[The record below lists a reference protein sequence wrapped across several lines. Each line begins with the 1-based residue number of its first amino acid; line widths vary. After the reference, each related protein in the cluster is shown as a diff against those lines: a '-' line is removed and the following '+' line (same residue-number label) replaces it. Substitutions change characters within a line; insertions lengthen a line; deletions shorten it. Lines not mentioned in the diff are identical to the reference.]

1 MNGREVIREVHM
13 LSKLGCLQLISG
25 VIEDYIGIRK
35 RQIRT
40 RFDFGYT
47 GKHFKNGIFL
57 E

>member
-25 VIEDYIGIRK
+25 VLEDYIGIRK

-47 GKHFKNGIFL
+47 GKILKTEYF
-57 E
+57 

>member
-47 GKHFKNGIFL
+47 GKILKTEYF
-57 E
+57 